1 MMISDLP
8 HHLLEEILS
17 RVPATTLRRLRTT
30 CKQWNALLKDQLF
43 TEKHHRKAPKQ
54 PLLLMLKE
62 FRICPLSVE
71 LDLSVNAPSIEFKD
85 ALNLKKGSHSSSQDS
100 DIMEVFHCEGLLL
113 CVTRYNKLLVWN
125 PLLGET
131 KWIHHYKEKSSY
143 ALGYKNKESCHRD
156 YKILR
161 YRQSPKREDNVDEFE
176 IYEFSSDSWRFLDGI
191 SLDYYIQAI
200 GYVSL
205 QGNTYWVASDRK
217 DDYSMFLLSFDFT
230 TERFI
235 RLNLPPVP
243 STMMLLSLVREE
255 QISVLHM
262 NHFQLKMELWV
273 TSNFGTET
281 ALSWSKSFEVDLHVL
296 DSERY
301 PFFTTFLLDEDKKV
315 VVCPGPSGLN
325 FKNVVYIIGE
335 NDEYHKEIPYVRS
348 TQEPWLSCIFN
359 YVPSLVQIQ
368 QPTQTRKRKRRSK
381 LEHAMLVTKKQEKKR
396 RHSIHIETVN
406 VD

>member
-17 RVPATTLRRLRTT
+17 RVPATTLRRLRPT

-43 TEKHHRKAPKQ
+43 TEKNHRKAPKQ

-62 FRICPLSVE
+62 FRICPVSVE

-113 CVTRYNKLLVWN
+113 CVTRDNKLLVWN
-125 PLLGET
+125 PFLGET
-131 KWIHHYKEKSSY
+131 KCIHHYKKKSSY

-191 SLDYYIQAI
+191 SLDYYIHAF

-205 QGNTYWVASDRK
+205 QGNSYWVASERTDK
-217 DDYSMFLLSFDFT
+217 DSMFLLGFDFT

-243 STMMLLSLVREE
+243 PTMMLSLVREE

-262 NHFQLKMELWV
+262 KYFPLKMELWV
-273 TSNFGTET
+273 TSNFGTEA

-296 DSERY
+296 EERY
-301 PFFTTFLLDEDKKV
+301 PFFPTFLLDEDKKV
-315 VVCPGPSGLN
+315 VVCPGPSGWN
-325 FKNVVYIIGE
+325 MKNVVYIIGE
-335 NDEYHKEIPYVRS
+335 DDEYHTEIPYENS
-348 TQEPWLSCIFN
+348 THKSWWPRIFN
-359 YVPSLVQIQ
+359 YIPSLVQIQ
-368 QPTQTRKRKRRSK
+368 QRTQTRKRKRRSK